1 MRTQFFVIV
10 KYKKEDGIGIA
21 CEKAENNRLVKKML
35 SKSKKIGIEVLLNL
49 VSHRTVAWS
58 FIKLCASYKYVGLL
72 G

>member
-1 MRTQFFVIV
+1 M
-10 KYKKEDGIGIA
+10 
-21 CEKAENNRLVKKML
+21 ML